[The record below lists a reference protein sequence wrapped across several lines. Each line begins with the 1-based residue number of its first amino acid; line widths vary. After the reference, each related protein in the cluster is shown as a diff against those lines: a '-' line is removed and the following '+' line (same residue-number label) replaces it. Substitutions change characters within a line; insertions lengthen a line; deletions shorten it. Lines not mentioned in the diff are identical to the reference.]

1 VLYLATIRFSLVGM
15 SVVPKMAVIGADAP
29 GVVAAYFKP
38 SRLPS
43 ASVWVMPDRCRC
55 LAISTTH

>member
-1 VLYLATIRFSLVGM
+1 M

-43 ASVWVMPDRCRC
+43 APVWVMPDRCRC